1 MSLTHWKKLENPD
14 YIGAY
19 AFAPNEEK
27 TVTIRA
33 VERKIVTGAEGKKE
47 ECTVVS
53 FVEKEKPL
61 ILNVTNAKM
70 IEKHA
75 GTPYIER
82 WGGVRIILVV
92 ERVKAFGDVVD
103 AVRVSKKKPTQ
114 KAADAPQSFTCT
126 DCSETI
132 TDETQS
138 MSAAALAAY
147 SKKKFGV
154 VVCTKCGTKRAEAQK
169 AGAAQ

>member
-1 MSLTHWKKLENPD
+1 MALTHWKKLENPD

-19 AFAPNEEK
+19 AFEPGEEK
-27 TVTIRA
+27 TVTIKN
-33 VERKIVTGAEGKKE
+33 VERKLVIGAEGKKE

-53 FVEKEKPL
+53 FAESEKPM

-82 WGGVRIILVV
+82 WGGTQIILVV

-103 AVRVSKKKPTQ
+103 AVRVSKKKPTK
-114 KAADAPQSFTCT
+114 KAPASSQSFVCA
-126 DCSETI
+126 DCGNAI
-132 TDETQS
+132 TDDTQS

-154 VVCTKCGTKRAEAQK
+154 VVCTKCGTKRAETQK
-169 AGAAQ
+169 GVQAE

>member
-1 MSLTHWKKLENPD
+1 MALTHWKKLENPD

-19 AFAPNEEK
+19 AFEPGEEK
-27 TVTIRA
+27 IVTIRT
-33 VERKIVTGAEGKKE
+33 VERKLVVGAEGKKE

-53 FVEKEKPL
+53 FAEKEKPM

-103 AVRVSKKKPTQ
+103 AVRVSKKKPPQ
-114 KAADAPQSFTCT
+114 KAAEAPQRFTCA
-126 DCSETI
+126 DCNEAI

-154 VVCTKCGTKRAEAQK
+154 VVCTKCGAKRAEAQR
-169 AGAAQ
+169 GAAAE

>member
-19 AFAPNEEK
+19 AFEPNEEK
-27 TVTIRA
+27 TVTIRT
-33 VERKIVTGAEGKKE
+33 VERKLVIGAEGKKE
-47 ECTVVS
+47 ECTVVF
-53 FVEKEKPL
+53 FVENEKPM

-103 AVRVSKKKPTQ
+103 AVRVSKKKAQQ
-114 KAADAPQSFTCT
+114 KAAPSPQTFTCA
-126 DCSETI
+126 DCSDAI
-132 TDETQS
+132 TDSTQG

-154 VVCTKCGTKRAEAQK
+154 VVCTKCGARRAEAQK
-169 AGAAQ
+169 AGAAE